1 MYGDLE
7 TCAWLGIYIN
17 PELFLFLFFE
27 YSVQKKL
34 LWEKVEEGGGG
45 GYGAIA
51 PLAPRCR
58 RASISLFD

>member
-34 LWEKVEEGGGG
+34 LWEKVGGGG
-45 GYGAIA
+45 GGGMG
-51 PLAPRCR
+51 L
-58 RASISLFD
+58 